1 MTIGA
6 KWSDKEELELLN
18 EINNNKTIKQI
29 AEIHERTIGG
39 INSRIRHIAYNMYKN
54 NIPMS
59 EIENKTRLTR
69 KEIEYLIDRR
79 IKHSSVK
86 KNDYNGEIYERL
98 IVIDKMIKEIKE
110 IIC

>member
-18 EINNNKTIKQI
+18 EINNNKTINQI

-59 EIENKTRLTR
+59 EIENKTKLSRTD
-69 KEIEYLIDRR
+69 IEYLINKK
-79 IKHSSVK
+79 IKHNSVK
-86 KNDYNGEIYERL
+86 KNNNREIYERL
-98 IVIDKMIKEIKE
+98 IVMDKMIKKIKK